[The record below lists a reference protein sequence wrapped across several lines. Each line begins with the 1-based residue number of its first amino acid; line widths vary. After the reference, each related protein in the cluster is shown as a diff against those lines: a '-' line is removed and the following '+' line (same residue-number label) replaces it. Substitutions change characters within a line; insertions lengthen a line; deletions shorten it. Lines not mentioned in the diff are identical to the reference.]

1 MADRLHGDDA
11 DGRLHGD
18 DADSAALMAQYGIT
32 RIPADQFRL
41 GEWRYSNLADA
52 VAQARRIGAAAS
64 PKPE

>member
-1 MADRLHGDDA
+1 MAERADDDDA
-11 DGRLHGD
+11 D
-18 DADSAALMAQYGIT
+18 AAVLMAQYGIT

-52 VAQARRIGAAAS
+52 VAQARRIATAT